1 MLNNLP
7 VNSGDTGDMGLVP
20 VLGRNGNPF
29 QYSFLENFMDR
40 KPDSLQLT
48 GLKRVPHN

>member
-20 VLGRNGNPF
+20 VSGKHSDLCH
-29 QYSFLENFMDR
+29 SFLRLILDILDESS
-40 KPDSLQLT
+40 P
-48 GLKRVPHN
+48 G